1 MANHSIEAIDVIEE
15 SRLSRF
21 EISKFKANPYML
33 GFSENCRFHGKPLCV
48 RKHSHCEND
57 FSGNHSNIS
66 CWDDIPKDN
75 MPGSEV
81 LKSLM
86 LVVKENSEQGFPAV
100 RWDSTPEGKNFHFF
114 GKIIYCLLHSKDLFK
129 NVFI

>member
-1 MANHSIEAIDVIEE
+1 MANRYIEANDVIEE

-21 EISKFKANPYML
+21 EISNFKATPYIL

-48 RKHSHCEND
+48 RKHSHCEYD
-57 FSGNHSNIS
+57 FSGNHSNIN

-100 RWDSTPEGKNFHFF
+100 RWDSTPEGKNFQFISE
-114 GKIIYCLLHSKDLFK
+114 IIYCLLHFKKNYSK
-129 NVFI
+129 V